1 MSNQTPSQ
9 PPDPDFL
16 DRLLTERETA
26 QLLGYTRKALQ
37 KWRSEGGGP
46 RYIRVSCRS
55 IRYRRRDL
63 LAWIEQRVCANTIRG
78 RAVAS

>member
-1 MSNQTPSQ
+1 MKPEHTPQ

-16 DRLLTERETA
+16 DRLLNERETA

-37 KWRSEGGGP
+37 KWRSEGAGP

-63 LAWIEQRVCANTIRG
+63 LAWIEQRVCANTIQG
-78 RAVAS
+78 KALKP